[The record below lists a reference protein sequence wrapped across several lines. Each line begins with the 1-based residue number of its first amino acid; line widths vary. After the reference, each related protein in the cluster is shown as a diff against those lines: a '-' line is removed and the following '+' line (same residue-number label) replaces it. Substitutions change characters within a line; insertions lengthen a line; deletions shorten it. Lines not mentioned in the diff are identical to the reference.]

1 MKVSTGV
8 LAIILGTVAAV
19 PASAQFGYKSGSAKS
34 DKKQEQPQQQQ
45 PAAGTNASGQVRPS
59 PQATKAIVALQTAV
73 NGNDPAAIQAA
84 VSAAQAVATT
94 KEDRYLIGQLQLN
107 AAIAQKNDAAAAAAV
122 DAIAASSY
130 LDAARVAHLYS
141 ILGKTALQNRQYAQA
156 DAMISKA
163 VALQP
168 NSSELIMLQGD
179 ARLAAGKKAEAFAAY
194 QQLIQA
200 RTAAGQKPE
209 EELYKRAVQAAYDA
223 KLPAAG
229 DLARKWVAAYPSP
242 ESWRNSIAVY
252 RNTTKPDLEST
263 MDLFRLMRA
272 AGTLNQ
278 PADLNVYINGLVEQS
293 NFIEAQNAMAQAMS
307 APGANASA
315 LQELNALVAS
325 KPKVTAADL
334 SAAAKSAQSG
344 MALLRIGDRFYGLGD
359 YSKAAESYRA
369 AGSKGA
375 DANLVK
381 MRTGIA
387 LAAAGDKAGAT
398 AAFKEVS
405 GPRAGVAD
413 YWLLYLQ
420 GK

>member
-8 LAIILGTVAAV
+8 LALLLGTAAAV
-19 PASAQFGYKSGSAKS
+19 PASAQFGYKSGSAKT
-34 DKKQEQPQQQQ
+34 DKDKQEQPQQ
-45 PAAGTNASGQVRPS
+45 PAGTDASGQVRPS

-73 NGNDPAAIQAA
+73 SSNDQAAIQAA

-107 AAIAQKNDAAAAAAV
+107 AAVAAKNDAAAAAAV

-130 LDAARVAHLYS
+130 LDAPRVAQLYT
-141 ILGKTALQNRQYAQA
+141 ILGKSALGNKQYAQA
-156 DAMISKA
+156 DILISKA
-163 VALQP
+163 AALQP
-168 NSSELIMLQGD
+168 NSVELLMLQGD
-179 ARLAAGKKAEAFAAY
+179 ARLAAGRKAEAFAAY
-194 QQLIQA
+194 QQVIQA
-200 RTAAGQKPE
+200 RSAAGQKPE

-223 KLPAAG
+223 RLPAAG

-252 RNTTKPDLEST
+252 RNTSKPDLEST

-278 PADLNVYINGLVEQS
+278 PADLSVYVNGLVEQS
-293 NFIEAQNAMAQAMS
+293 NFIEAQNAVAQALS
-307 APGANASA
+307 APGANAA
-315 LQELNALVAS
+315 GLQELNSLVSS
-325 KPKVTAADL
+325 KPKV
-334 SAAAKSAQSG
+334 SAAELSSAAQSAQSG

-359 YSKAAESYRA
+359 YNKAAETYRA
-369 AGSKGA
+369 AGAKGA

-387 LAAAGDKAGAT
+387 LAAAGDRAGAT
-398 AAFKEVS
+398 AALKGVS
-405 GPRAGVAD
+405 GPRAGVAE

-420 GK
+420 SK